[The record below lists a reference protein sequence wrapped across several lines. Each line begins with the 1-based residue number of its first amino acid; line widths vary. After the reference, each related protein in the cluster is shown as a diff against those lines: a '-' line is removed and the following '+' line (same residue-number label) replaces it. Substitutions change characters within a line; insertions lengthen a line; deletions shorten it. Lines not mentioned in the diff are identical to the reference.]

1 MKYLLACKKYYSYKK
16 YVFVGRIFFGRKD
29 HGCIT
34 IWEPLSFTMI
44 ADNFMQVQV
53 PDGYHAG
60 TIAISTILN
69 IILGMLWY
77 GPLFGKS

>member
-1 MKYLLACKKYYSYKK
+1 
-16 YVFVGRIFFGRKD
+16 
-29 HGCIT
+29 
-34 IWEPLSFTMI
+34 MI